1 MIYQGHPSVRLS
13 RVSDVARPLDVVDLL
28 LVRAFCTFAHSSAQ
42 LPSSLDSSAAS
53 TFPRASLGT
62 NANSSV
68 SYSTRLMARRAFE
81 SKAACRADEQTSRRA
96 DEQTSRPADE
106 SPMSR
111 SGMAPILTRRR
122 PTFVLIVPRLQ
133 HLHTPLT
140 AYTHKHTAVIA
151 ELPG

>member
-81 SKAACRADEQTSRRA
+81 SKAACRADEQTGSRA
-96 DEQTSRPADE
+96 DEQTSRREPHVSKRHGASLDTAQTDLCSDRAS
-106 SPMSR
+106 SP
-111 SGMAPILTRRR
+111 T
-122 PTFVLIVPRLQ
+122 Q

>member
-28 LVRAFCTFAHSSAQ
+28 LVRAFCTFAHSSVQ

-81 SKAACRADEQTSRRA
+81 SKAACRADEQTGSRA
-96 DEQTSRPADE
+96 DEHGANLDTAQTDLCSDRAS
-106 SPMSR
+106 SP
-111 SGMAPILTRRR
+111 T
-122 PTFVLIVPRLQ
+122 Q